1 MQRLDATFPAGD
13 SYCSAWLF
21 RPDGAAEEV
30 GCVVMAHGLS
40 LTRHEALSLYAE
52 RFAAAGLA
60 VLVFDY
66 RHFGDAASEPR
77 GRFRVRLQ
85 REDLRAAIAHARSL
99 PGVDPQRLVL
109 WGYSAGCVNVLKLA
123 ASEPDGIAAV

>member
-21 RPDGAAEEV
+21 RPDGAAEPV
-30 GCVVMAHGLS
+30 PCVVMAHGLS

-66 RHFGDAASEPR
+66 RPFGDSVRPAASIYLSSRPGGQTAWR
-77 GRFRVRLQ
+77 RCWRL
-85 REDLRAAIAHARSL
+85 RRS
-99 PGVDPQRLVL
+99 
-109 WGYSAGCVNVLKLA
+109 STGC
-123 ASEPDGIAAV
+123 S